1 MAANIVQL
9 IDYHV
14 WANARIM
21 NHLAGLPSEVF
32 IKPVDVGF
40 ATIAAVIHHM
50 VSADDA

>member
-32 IKPVDVGF
+32 IKPVDLGF
-40 ATIAAVIHHM
+40 ATIAAVIH
-50 VSADDA
+50 SII